1 ALGRRGRRSRAPGVM
16 SPTEI
21 SLVRTK
27 TVPTTADAVGRFTR
41 RLYFMDNLR
50 VALTVLIVLQHS
62 SFAYAAGSWWYFTDA
77 RQEPLLSA
85 FFVVNRS
92 FRMSLFFL
100 IAGYFMPFLFDPK
113 GPEQ

>member
-1 ALGRRGRRSRAPGVM
+1 M
-16 SPTEI
+16 SPTDI
-21 SLVRTK
+21 SVSQATAVPRT
-27 TVPTTADAVGRFTR
+27 AEAVGGFVQ

-50 VALTVLIVLQHS
+50 VALTVLIILQHS

-77 RQEPLLSA
+77 KQEPLLSA

-100 IAGYFMPFLFDPK
+100 IAGYYMPFVFDRK
-113 GPEQ
+113 GPEQY